1 MLKVIPLFALIFV
14 SVSFSAIS
22 QSTVRGKVT
31 SRTDGTPLPG
41 VSILVKGTNTGTTTD
56 FNGAYSINASPTST
70 LVFSFIGF
78 TTQEIPVE
86 SRSVVDV
93 VLEEDVAMLSEVV
106 VTALG
111 IEREKKSLGYAIQE
125 VKGSQLV
132 EAREDRKS
140 TRLNSSH
147 VKISYAVFCL

>member
-31 SRTDGTPLPG
+31 TRTDGTHLPG
-41 VSILVKGTNTGTTTD
+41 VSILVKGTNTSTTTVVKD
-56 FNGAYSINASPTST
+56 AHPLNAYATST
-70 LVFSFIGF
+70 LVHTFFGF

-132 EAREDRKS
+132 EARE
-140 TRLNSSH
+140 TNLAN
-147 VKISYAVFCL
+147 AFT